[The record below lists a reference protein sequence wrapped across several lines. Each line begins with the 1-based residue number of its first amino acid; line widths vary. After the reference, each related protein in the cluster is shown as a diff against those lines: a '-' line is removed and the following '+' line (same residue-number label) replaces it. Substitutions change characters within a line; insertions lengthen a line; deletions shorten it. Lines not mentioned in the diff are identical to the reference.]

1 MVDENQR
8 SIALTITRTGTL
20 TDAVSVRV
28 VTQGGDAV
36 PGVQFVPVDQTIM
49 FAAGETGKPSS
60 FRFSM
65 TESSTVKDRER
76 GPTRPRKRHLARDSY
91 FGAAADPEHRSAPF
105 AHHYGWRAGCNLGAR
120 QGESSAGL
128 LVTFSG
134 PVDAAEAQGLGVLPR
149 DDGGQEGIVHG
160 QKCQG
165 RQSEISRVQ
174 RGERYR
180 HDHAQEPLKLT
191 TPVQFRVSGLSPSGL
206 KDNSGWLI
214 DGNHDGQ
221 PGGDA
226 IAVLRKGGAT
236 ISAMVFQ
243 GSGPL
248 PSFKPSLVDV
258 LLEHEDL
265 VLNKNSVSAAR

>member
-1 MVDENQR
+1 MTTAGKKGSFTAKSAKVVSLKSAAFNAANDTV
-8 SIALTITRTGTL
+8 TITL
-20 TDAVSVRV
+20 
-28 VTQGGDAV
+28 
-36 PGVQFVPVDQTIM
+36 
-49 FAAGETGKPSS
+49 
-60 FRFSM
+60 
-65 TESSTVKDRER
+65 
-76 GPTRPRKRHLARDSY
+76 RK
-91 FGAAADPEHRSAPF
+91 
-105 AHHYGWRAGCNLGAR
+105 
-120 QGESSAGL
+120 
-128 LVTFSG
+128 
-134 PVDAAEAQGLGVLPR
+134 
-149 DDGGQEGIVHG
+149 
-160 QKCQG
+160 
-165 RQSEISRVQ
+165 
-174 RGERYR
+174 
-180 HDHAQEPLKLT
+180 PLKLT
-191 TPVQFRVSGLSPSGL
+191 TPVQLRVSGLSPSGL